1 MQPEATSELSAPS
14 VGQRIIIDGSVA
26 PQMDDAYIRQLVASG
41 GTAVN
46 WTVCSPWNPFV
57 EAVAEIAAGLELVSS
72 HPDELLLVRS
82 TADIQEAC
90 ETGRVGMIFGPQNAL
105 PADIGPYGFRVLHE
119 LGVRIIQLT
128 YNERNAYGDGAA
140 EPANA
145 GLTAAGRW
153 AIAEMDRLG
162 IVVDVSHCGDLT
174 TLEAIDASAHPVLV
188 THANSRAL
196 HPSPRNKT
204 DEHLKA
210 LAARGGVIGITLW
223 SPMLRFDRRPSIDDF
238 VAHLTYVADLI
249 GIEHVGIG
257 SDHSDGIPQDEWEG
271 DFGSGG
277 RYPTITGPAGPW
289 YGYHSRFAERGSNV
303 TEFPAV
309 IEAVDRLGLTEAE
322 RRGVLGG
329 NFLRVFREVW
339 GT

>member
-1 MQPEATSELSAPS
+1 MRPDTAVGLPAART
-14 VGQRIIIDGSVA
+14 GQRIVIDGSIA
-26 PQMDDAYIRQLVASG
+26 PLVDEAYIARLVASG
-41 GTAVN
+41 VTAVN

-57 EAVAEIAAGLELVSS
+57 EVIAEIAAGLELIDA
-72 HPDELLLVRS
+72 HPDELLLVRT
-82 TADIQEAC
+82 TADIHAAR
-90 ETGRVGMIFGPQNAL
+90 ETGRVGMIFGPQNAP
-105 PADIGPYGFRVLHE
+105 PADVGPHGFRILHE

-145 GLTAAGRW
+145 GITAAGRW
-153 AIAEMDRLG
+153 AIGEMNRLG
-162 IVVDVSHCGDLT
+162 IVVDVSHCGDRT
-174 TLEAIDASAHPVLV
+174 TLEAIDASARPVLV
-188 THANSRAL
+188 THANSRTL

-204 DEHLKA
+204 DEHLRA

-223 SPMLRFDRRPSIDDF
+223 SPMLRFDRRPTIDDF
-238 VAHLTYVADLI
+238 VAHLTYVADLV

-271 DFGSGG
+271 DFGSAG
-277 RYPTITGPAGPW
+277 RYPTITGPAGAW

-303 TEFPAV
+303 TEFPSV
-309 IEAVDRLGLTEAE
+309 IEAIDRLGLSDDEQ
-322 RRGVLGG
+322 RGVLGG

-339 GT
+339 GS

>member
-1 MQPEATSELSAPS
+1 MRTETRVEPPAAPA
-14 VGQRIIIDGSVA
+14 GERIVIDGSVA
-26 PQMDDAYIRQLVASG
+26 PQIDDAYLAQLLASG
-41 GTAVN
+41 VTAVN

-57 EAVAEIAAGLELVSS
+57 EAVVEIAAGLELVSA
-72 HPDELLLVRS
+72 HPDELLLVRT
-82 TADIQEAC
+82 TADIQAAR
-90 ETGRVGMIFGPQNAL
+90 ETGRVGMIFGPQNAM

-153 AIAEMDRLG
+153 AVGEMNRLG
-162 IVVDVSHCGDLT
+162 IVLDVSHCGDLT

-188 THANSRAL
+188 THANSRSL
-196 HPSPRNKT
+196 HASPRNKT
-204 DEHLKA
+204 DEALKA

-223 SPMLRFDRRPSIDDF
+223 SPMLRFDRRPTIDDF
-238 VAHLTYVADLI
+238 LAHLTYVADLI
-249 GIEHVGIG
+249 GIDHVGIG
-257 SDHSDGIPQDEWEG
+257 SDHSDGTPQDEWEG
-271 DFGSGG
+271 DFGAGG

-289 YGYHSRFAERGSNV
+289 YGFHSRFAERGSNV

-309 IEAVDRLGLTEAE
+309 VEAIDRLGLTADE
-322 RRGVLGG
+322 RNGVLGG

-339 GT
+339 GA